1 MSILQRENIL
11 FDKFA
16 NLLADYGWSED
27 RIAIDLSKVNMEVAR
42 DMPNLTVVE
51 LEGLIDTCRS
61 CYGKGLVTEH
71 GPIHGGGIRDV
82 DVDVLFIGQEAGTT
96 EEKTKKVFTGPNSK
110 ALIDNLKQLGFGGPD
125 CPTYAH
131 NLVCCMPAKSP
142 PKAETIRNCSPF
154 LAELIYILQPN
165 IIVTLGAY
173 ALSFMLGKS
182 VKLQDYEGEIL
193 MQGRYII
200 VPMKHPSALH
210 RMPEDKPTDHQL
222 KLKAFQDYHLKLAGI
237 KRVNERIKKL
247 RKEGAVPERGDFAK
261 YYEDE
266 NHQGGT
272 ESKAEVSNT
281 SGNSGAT
288 TSTQQD
294 MC

>member
-1 MSILQRENIL
+1 MSILQRENIV
-11 FDKFA
+11 FDKVA
-16 NLLADYGWSED
+16 NLLVDSGWSED
-27 RIAIDLSKVNMEVAR
+27 RVTLELSKVNMEVVKS
-42 DMPNLTVVE
+42 MPNLTLTE
-51 LEGLIDTCRS
+51 LETLVDNCRS

-71 GPIHGGGIRDV
+71 GPVHGGGRRGIDI
-82 DVDVLFIGQEAGTT
+82 DILFVGQEAGST
-96 EEKTKKVFTGPNSK
+96 EEKTHQIFTGPNSQV
-110 ALIDNLKQLGFGGPD
+110 LVDNLKSLGFGTDD

-142 PKAETIRNCSPF
+142 PKAETIRSCSPF

-173 ALSFMLGKS
+173 ALSFMLGKG

-210 RMPEDKPTDHQL
+210 RMPDDNPKDQQARTM
-222 KLKAFQDYHLKLAGI
+222 AFQDYRHKLAGI

-247 RKEGAVPERGDFAK
+247 RKEGAVPQRGDFYK
-261 YYEDE
+261 YYQD
-266 NHQGGT
+266 
-272 ESKAEVSNT
+272 EVSEEGDT
-281 SGNSGAT
+281 IQRGSEV
-288 TSTQQD
+288 
-294 MC
+294 